1 MTPYGI
7 KLPGLTNEVLD
18 EVERKYSNATK
29 VTDEIVKVPAVNLD
43 VCDISSPTRG
53 SGQRS
58 CSHASSTA
66 SSPSSADD
74 KTEKLIAKITATN
87 PNMSPAFR
95 IIADSKFCLKG
106 NNNQSPESIHRRGW

>member
-1 MTPYGI
+1 M
-7 KLPGLTNEVLD
+7 VLILHLIFLA
-18 EVERKYSNATK
+18 ATK
-29 VTDEIVKVPAVNLD
+29 VTDEVVKVPAVNLD
-43 VCDISSPTRG
+43 VCEISSPTRG

-74 KTEKLIAKITATN
+74 KTEKLIAKIAATN

-95 IIADSKFCLKG
+95 IIADSKFCLKVCHLLLQHIAHDAVHPYILLC
-106 NNNQSPESIHRRGW
+106 NTYQ